1 MHAVALTVAE
11 VFAVGTLVT
20 THPFTIAVQH
30 IAVLPYIHEVILI
43 DVALIVVC
51 ADAGTGS
58 DGTVGH
64 HGAHADAGL
73 TGEET
78 VTYFTLVVTQEAF
91 AGEFGRYNAFPA
103 GSPDKLHQADMLFTR
118 QLQLRVL
125 GGTSYRE
132 NGKEPPSFEA
142 QADEK
147 VADPGQMRIIA
158 PVHAGNYVKLYLA
171 GLHYHLDGGCGTL
184 ERALSA
190 PHPIVILP
198 QAVQADGHGPKTVL
212 QQSLVTLRR

>member
-1 MHAVALTVAE
+1 MHAVALTVTE

-78 VTYFTLVVTQEAF
+78 VAHLAFVVAEKTLTAVVCPNATLLAYLFNIFEHSSELLIREPHHGIEGCASD
-91 AGEFGRYNAFPA
+91 GEDRKGR
-103 GSPDKLHQADMLFTR
+103 
-118 QLQLRVL
+118 
-125 GGTSYRE
+125 
-132 NGKEPPSFEA
+132 
-142 QADEK
+142 
-147 VADPGQMRIIA
+147 
-158 PVHAGNYVKLYLA
+158 
-171 GLHYHLDGGCGTL
+171 
-184 ERALSA
+184 
-190 PHPIVILP
+190 
-198 QAVQADGHGPKTVL
+198 
-212 QQSLVTLRR
+212 